1 MTKKGGANNTAVNSV
16 KSASNNVAKANNGAA
31 NNSSKSLLNKVPK
44 LDNLKNSVSSVVSGE
59 EGKGKSVVIGFLIL
73 IGLVILVVGGYYLY
87 KHLTD
92 YKASEEKTKILIPY
106 IQDAKVERIIQSG
119 SIPTPSQ
126 GNEFNMNFWIYI
138 SDYNYRK
145 EHDKCILYRGSLVN
159 ADSENNPLINSSP
172 DVTYERCN
180 PGVWLLKYVN
190 TLRIVV
196 GLETKYDG
204 KNESCEHFA
213 GHNND
218 NQNQLADLNISIPN
232 GIPSDVDIS
241 TLGNVDQSS
250 ISPEFDISSALSPQ
264 QLASLIQAS
273 LAPVPQVAEQSDPVP
288 TSSVTSEPMPT
299 TSVVE
304 PNVEICDVEN
314 IPLQRWV
321 NINVSVH
328 DNVIDIAMDGQLVKS
343 CILSGAPYISTEES
357 LYVSPKV
364 GNSGAAGGFNG
375 YLSNLQYT
383 NKALPL
389 NRIYQTYKNGPT
401 IKKGMF

>member
-1 MTKKGGANNTAVNSV
+1 MTKKGGANNNAVNSV
-16 KSASNNVAKANNGAA
+16 KAAANNAA

-44 LDNLKNSVSSVVSGE
+44 LDNLKNSVSGVVSGE
-59 EGKGKSVVIGFLIL
+59 EGKGKKIVIGFLIL
-73 IGLVILVVGGYYLY
+73 IGVVILLVGGYYLY
-87 KHLTD
+87 RHLTD
-92 YKASEEKTKILIPY
+92 YKASEERTKILIPY

-119 SIPTPSQ
+119 SIPAPSQ

-145 EHDKCILYRGSLVN
+145 EHDKCIIYRGSLVN
-159 ADSENNPLINSSP
+159 QDSENNPLINSSP

-180 PGVWLLKYVN
+180 PGIWLLKYVN

-196 GLETKYDG
+196 GLETKYDD
-204 KNESCEHFA
+204 KNETCEHFESNA
-213 GHNND
+213 NKK
-218 NQNQLADLNISIPN
+218 QQLSDLDITIPS
-232 GIPSDVDIS
+232 GIPSDVDLS
-241 TLGNVDQSS
+241 SLGDVN
-250 ISPEFDISSALSPQ
+250 EGALSPQ
-264 QLASLIQAS
+264 LDISGALSPKQLASLVEAS
-273 LAPVPQVAEQSDPVP
+273 LSPVPQDAGQSDPVP
-288 TSSVTSEPMPT
+288 TTSSVTTSSTPMPT

-357 LYVSPKV
+357 LYVSPKI

-375 YLSNLQYT
+375 YLSNLVYT
-383 NKALPL
+383 NKSLPL